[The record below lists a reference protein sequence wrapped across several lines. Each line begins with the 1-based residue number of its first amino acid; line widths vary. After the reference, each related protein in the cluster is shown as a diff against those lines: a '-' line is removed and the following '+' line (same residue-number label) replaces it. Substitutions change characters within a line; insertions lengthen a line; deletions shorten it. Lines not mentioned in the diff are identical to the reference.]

1 MNDTEMQLIKTET
14 ACAIFKDNIQLC
26 NEVTEQLVQ
35 EFVHSIETNGHHT
48 EYIKFLQTIVKA
60 NGTYIRKCQDTV
72 MSEVR
77 HNATSHHA
85 NNMTALYNTRVRT
98 CHGKPGKSW
107 NL

>member
-72 MSEVR
+72 MSEVC

-85 NNMTALYNTRVRT
+85 NNMTAL
-98 CHGKPGKSW
+98 
-107 NL
+107 